1 MTRAPDA
8 AMVLAAG
15 LGKRMRPI
23 TDTIPKPLVRIAGT
37 PLIDWGLDAL
47 AAAGV
52 TRAVV
57 NVHYL
62 PDQLVA
68 HLADRETPDIVI
80 SDERDG
86 LLDSGG
92 GIARVLDSLGPS
104 PFYVLNADT
113 FWIDAGD
120 NNLRRLALAWRD
132 GEMDILLMVAR
143 LAQATGHSGGIDFL
157 IDADG
162 RLTRARGAGAGDGVI
177 YAGAAIVHPRVFD
190 GAPAG
195 PHSLNVQ
202 FDKALAAGR
211 LFGLELDG
219 DWITV
224 GTPDAI
230 APAEAVVARSR
241 AG

>member
-1 MTRAPDA
+1 MTGLPDA

-23 TDTIPKPLVRIAGT
+23 TDTIPKPLVEIAGT

-47 AAAGV
+47 AGAGV
-52 TRAVV
+52 TKAVV

-62 PDQLVA
+62 PDQLIA
-68 HLADRETPDIVI
+68 HLAGRKTPSIVI

-92 GIARVLDSLGPS
+92 GIARVLEELGPS

-113 FWIDAGD
+113 FWIDAGE

-162 RLTRARGAGAGDGVI
+162 RLTRARGAGDGVI

-202 FDKALAAGR
+202 FDKALAADR
-211 LFGLELDG
+211 LFGLELEG

-241 AG
+241 PG